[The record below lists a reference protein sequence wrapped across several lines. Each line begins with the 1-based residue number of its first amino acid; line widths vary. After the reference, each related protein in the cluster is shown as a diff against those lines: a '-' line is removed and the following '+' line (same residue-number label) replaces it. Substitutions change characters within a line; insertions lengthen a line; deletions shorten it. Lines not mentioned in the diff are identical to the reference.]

1 MTEDR
6 KKPPNLSDLD
16 ARLTAA
22 VERHKTAGSGGKPS
36 GFGKAGGFG
45 AAIRVAVDLVAGVA
59 VGVGIGWVLDR
70 WLGTS
75 PWLLVVFFVLG
86 SAAGIMNVMRTA
98 RQLEDAAREE
108 RQESRDR

>member
-22 VERHKTAGSGGKPS
+22 MERHKPVGSGGKPS
-36 GFGKAGGFG
+36 GFGKTGGFG

>member
-6 KKPPNLSDLD
+6 EKPPNLSDLD

-22 VERHKTAGSGGKPS
+22 MERHRTSGPSGKPS
-36 GFGKAGGFG
+36 GFGKGGGFG
-45 AAIRVAVDLVAGVA
+45 AAIRVAVDLVAGIA
-59 VGVGIGWVLDR
+59 VGTGIGWLLDR

-86 SAAGIMNVMRTA
+86 SGAGIMNVMRTA
-98 RQLEDAAREE
+98 RQLEDAAQEE
-108 RQESRDR
+108 REESRDR